1 MSKKRPGYQAICL
14 WMSFVMALGAVLL
27 GAGVAAAAER
37 LTVKA
42 SIANMRSGPTTSHDV
57 LWQVEKYHPFLVE
70 EKRDSWVKVKD
81 FEGDM
86 AWIHESLLTNVEGVI
101 TNKPKCNV
109 RSDPTTESSI
119 LFTVERGVPFRVIK
133 RQGDWIH
140 IEHADGEKGWIFHT
154 LVW

>member
-1 MSKKRPGYQAICL
+1 MLNKQSVYQATCL
-14 WMSFVMALGAVLL
+14 WMTLVTAMAAVFL
-27 GAGVAAAAER
+27 GAGAAGAAER
-37 LTVKA
+37 VTVKA
-42 SIANMRSGPTTSHDV
+42 SIANMRSGPGTNHDV

-70 EKRDSWVKVKD
+70 EKRDSWVKIKD

-109 RSDPTTESSI
+109 RSEPTTESGI
-119 LFTVERGVPFRVIK
+119 LFTVERGVPFRVIT

-140 IEHADGEKGWIFHT
+140 VEHADGEKGWIFHT